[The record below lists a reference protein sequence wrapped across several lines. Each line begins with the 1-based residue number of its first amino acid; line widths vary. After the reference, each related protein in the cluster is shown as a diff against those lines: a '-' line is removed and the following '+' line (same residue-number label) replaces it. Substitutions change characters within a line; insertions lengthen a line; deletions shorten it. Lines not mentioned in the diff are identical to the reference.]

1 MATRFISRSS
11 VRHVDGL
18 SRSDEGNEA
27 LEATFVQEWLRDL
40 HVSSCLRGKPY
51 HGAEGFAFAR
61 TTFSARRSGPLA
73 AAGGVA
79 GPPKAA
85 DRMSGS
91 SSLAVTS
98 MRVPR
103 GNDSGRSNQ

>member
-1 MATRFISRSS
+1 MATRFISRSTS
-11 VRHVDGL
+11 TAFH
-18 SRSDEGNEA
+18 
-27 LEATFVQEWLRDL
+27 EATMRTTHSKPALYKKDFVIFKSLRAF
-40 HVSSCLRGKPY
+40 VIGRVY
-51 HGAEGFAFAR
+51 GAEGFAFGR
-61 TTFSARRSGPLA
+61 TTFSVRRSGPLA

-91 SSLAVTS
+91 SSFAVTS